1 MESMEKL
8 RKLELDLEQVGTPAI
23 GGVVLLQKAI
33 ISLLPNEPNRPKLSE
48 LFPNLKYKLSLNLL
62 MVATTRLQMK
72 S

>member
-8 RKLELDLEQVGTPAI
+8 QKLELDLEQGGTPAI

-33 ISLLPNEPNRPKLSE
+33 IGLLPNELNRPKLSE
-48 LFPNLKYKLSLNLL
+48 LFPNLIYKLSLN
-62 MVATTRLQMK
+62 